1 MTKKNNKKKEKDH
14 FYKNK
19 RLLKIDQID
28 VDKILVL
35 KKESIKYFIK
45 HNDYNVT
52 RALCIKPSQM
62 IRYGKYFDSNK
73 KMYFWY

>member
-1 MTKKNNKKKEKDH
+1 MSEKNINFNDKKNNKKKEKDH

-35 KKESIKYFIK
+35 KKESIKYFIR
-45 HNDYNVT
+45 HNDDNVI
-52 RALCIKPSQM
+52 RALCIKPS
-62 IRYGKYFDSNK
+62 
-73 KMYFWY
+73 

>member
-35 KKESIKYFIK
+35 KKNQLNISLGI
-45 HNDYNVT
+45 
-52 RALCIKPSQM
+52 M
-62 IRYGKYFDSNK
+62 II
-73 KMYFWY
+73 MLPEHCV